1 MSMIHNKGRKEE
13 RKKERTA
20 DRKKEMDTGREK
32 ARKGEEKGKVNIIK
46 LKDLSSNNAHSS

>member
-20 DRKKEMDTGREK
+20 DRKKEMDTGRER